1 MRLPHAPLWPRYLL
15 PDLHDNNDMLEFPYA
30 LPLPVSFCTG
40 LYLSVPELFLLII
53 SNNNINSCLYL
64 INKNSHEI
72 DLSSTTIGSRSK
84 IYNAKRCT
92 SKKRCTCSKENL
104 GIIQDTTGLDLRSKF
119 KRIAP
124 CVRLSP

>member
-1 MRLPHAPLWPRYLL
+1 MNELCLNDCPMRTFRESACYLICMICVRSRM
-15 PDLHDNNDMLEFPYA
+15 PCM
-30 LPLPVSFCTG
+30 C
-40 LYLSVPELFLLII
+40 LSVPGPELFPLII
-53 SNNNINSCLYL
+53 LNNNINSCLYL

-104 GIIQDTTGLDLRSKF
+104 GMTQDTTGLDLRSKF
-119 KRIAP
+119 KRITQ
-124 CVRLSP
+124 CVRFSP